1 MSTAIGLPPSV
12 VLSPA
17 KGGMPALTISTPL
30 CEAEIYLHGA
40 HVTHWKPADSPP
52 VIWMSEEALFQP
64 NKAIRGG
71 IPLCAPWFA
80 GGPSGVRSPAHGWFR
95 ISEWTLADV
104 TDEGG
109 VVTVRLTLDG
119 PGASAVYEVRC
130 ADTLALSLTVQAVGG
145 PLELEEAFHTYF
157 AVSDVRDI
165 SIDGLSGC
173 TYSDKTAGGRVST
186 QRGPVVLNAETDRV
200 YAHEKAATIIDPGHD
215 RRISVSKR
223 GSLTSVVWNP
233 WEAKARAM
241 ADFGDDAWVGM
252 VCVETANAMGDAIS
266 LSEGAAH
273 TMTASITVTP
283 GA

>member
-40 HVTHWKPADSPP
+40 HITHWKPTDSPP
-52 VIWMSEEALFQP
+52 VIWMSEQALFQP
-64 NKAIRGG
+64 DKAIRGG

-104 TDEGG
+104 ADEGG

-266 LSEGAAH
+266 LSEGASH